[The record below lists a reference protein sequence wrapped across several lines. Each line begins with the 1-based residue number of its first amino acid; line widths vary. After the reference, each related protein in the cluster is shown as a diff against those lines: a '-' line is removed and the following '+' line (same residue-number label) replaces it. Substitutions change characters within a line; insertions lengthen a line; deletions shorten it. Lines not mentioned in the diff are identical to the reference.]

1 MVSGVQMD
9 IWDKEEN
16 VLGIINYPK
25 SVGEWFILSHQIKKI
40 SRGCFV
46 VNLGKIIGRE
56 PTKIEDI
63 INVGAKDK
71 CFAKTIGLMNDLLPY
86 SLQLKQ
92 NIEKDVLIEYAFNIF
107 RKAYE
112 IHNIIGYLNKQKQ
125 IILSNDVIIPN
136 TISGMVVEVPS
147 IPDLTEKVHSFSVN
161 ARHILI
167 ETLNFIKYIYQIDN
181 CKYSTLSDKLP
192 TNSYLL
198 QQINPVLNEILF
210 LWELRNVF
218 EHPKENYYCKINNF
232 SYKQGKINTPGWQY
246 VNGSYF
252 EEETDLI
259 FRLNKFYDFLLGFI
273 EDVFNTIILEI
284 KL

>member
-9 IWDKEEN
+9 IWDNEEN

-71 CFAKTIGLMNDLLPY
+71 CFAKTIGLMNDLLSY

-147 IPDLTEKVHSFSVN
+147 IPDLTGKVHSFSVN

-232 SYKQGKINTPGWQY
+232 SYKQGKINNPGWQY

>member
-9 IWDKEEN
+9 IWDNEEN

-46 VNLGKIIGRE
+46 VNLGKIIDRE

-147 IPDLTEKVHSFSVN
+147 IPDLTGKVHSFSVN
-161 ARHILI
+161 ARHILT

-232 SYKQGKINTPGWQY
+232 SYKQGKINNPGWQY

>member
-9 IWDKEEN
+9 IWDNEEN
-16 VLGIINYPK
+16 VLGIISYPK

-92 NIEKDVLIEYAFNIF
+92 NIEKDVLIKYAFNIF

-147 IPDLTEKVHSFSVN
+147 IPDLTGKVHSFSVN

-232 SYKQGKINTPGWQY
+232 SYKQGKINNPGWQY